1 VTRRPRDGRVRAL
14 VVVLVLLAV
23 GGALYALT
31 GLAQQQLLPLL
42 EGASLLVVA
51 LLCIGLALRRTRRR

>member
-1 VTRRPRDGRVRAL
+1 MTRRPRDGRVRAL

-23 GGALYALT
+23 AGAFLTLT
-31 GLAQQQLLPLL
+31 GLAQQQLLPQL

-51 LLCIGLALRRTRRR
+51 LLCIVLALRRTRRR

>member
-1 VTRRPRDGRVRAL
+1 VRAL

-23 GGALYALT
+23 GGAFLALT

-51 LLCIGLALRRTRRR
+51 LLCIVLALRRTRSR